1 MIDRIC
7 ISINNRCNLA
17 CSYCHFH
24 EKGKIEAAEMDVFEI
39 LNNVKKYAG
48 KGFAGKGYAGEGYTG
63 KQFKIGFVGNGECF
77 LDWQALK
84 SYIVCL
90 EDAPGI
96 STYTITNGTVRLPE
110 EDLAF
115 LEEHRVNVGF
125 SIDGYKELHD
135 KYRCNSFD
143 RAMENV
149 ERYRQAT
156 GHYPTFNATVGRES
170 LRNAGEV
177 ISFFQPFGTK
187 VTFSRMIGK
196 YGISLGEYRKF
207 MEMAEKELPVRRGGL
222 DCTMYGGLCG
232 AGTNNYFFANGKTYY
247 CGNCIDLPP
256 VGDSGI
262 SLEELEKIS
271 LTFDRSCCYKEFLGC
286 YTA

>member
-24 EKGKIEAAEMDVFEI
+24 EKGKIEAAEMDVYEI
-39 LNNVKKYAG
+39 LNNVKKYAEKKRPE
-48 KGFAGKGYAGEGYTG
+48 KG
-63 KQFKIGFVGNGECF
+63 FKIGFVGNGECF

-84 SYIVCL
+84 SYIAYL
-90 EDAPGI
+90 EDAPGVRI
-96 STYTITNGTVRLPE
+96 YTITNGTVRLPE

-125 SIDGYKELHD
+125 SIDGYRELHD

-149 ERYRQAT
+149 ERYRQTT

-170 LRNAGEV
+170 LRNAEEV

-196 YGISLGEYRKF
+196 YGISLGGYRDF
-207 MEMAEKELPVRRGGL
+207 MDRAGKELPVRRGGL

-232 AGTNNYFFANGKTYY
+232 AGTNNYFFANGRTYY